1 MTRQEILEKYK
12 DAKKIITL
20 EHLRGGLGTY
30 ALDINILKLGDEYIK
45 VTFERRTSPAIKPAK
60 YTSDDVYN
68 SLIETVVE
76 TVNGW
81 KTIET
86 IYEEELHYNEY
97 DDGDLFVQV
106 K

>member
-1 MTRQEILEKYK
+1 MTKQEILEKYK
-12 DAKKIITL
+12 DAKKVITL
-20 EHLRGGLGTY
+20 ENLRGGFGTY
-30 ALDINILKLGDEYIK
+30 ALNIDILKLGDEHIK

-81 KTIET
+81 KTIEK
-86 IYEEELHYNEY
+86 IYEDEIHYNEY
-97 DDGDLFVQV
+97 DDGDWFVQV